1 MSVGLGSVGSVLV
14 QTTDYR
20 GFTPE
25 ELADRALDK
34 IIQIGDSSHPAI
46 IEQAKAFRAQIRA
59 VLVHYLREAQSSER
73 TTIYG
78 ELIKHGQAD
87 LAEIIRRM

>member
-1 MSVGLGSVGSVLV
+1 MSVGLGSVGSVMV

-34 IIQIGDSSHPAI
+34 IIQIGDSSHPVI

-78 ELIKHGQAD
+78 ELIKHGQVD